1 MLAHFIRNIFRA
13 SLCLIPKILRPGIF
27 KKIFET
33 LLYPVKKDSDLPK
46 AELLSIVV
54 DETYRGKGIS
64 QRLFNK
70 LTEEFKKDGIEKFK
84 VVVGS
89 NLLPACRFY
98 EKMGGILHLEI
109 EVHKG
114 EKSRVYVW
122 EI

>member
-1 MLAHFIRNIFRA
+1 M
-13 SLCLIPKILRPGIF
+13 P
-27 KKIFET
+27 E
-33 LLYPVKKDSDLPK
+33 

-54 DETYRGKGIS
+54 DEAYRGKGIS
-64 QRLFNK
+64 PRLFNK
-70 LTEEFKKDGIEKFK
+70 LIEEFKKVGIEKFK

-98 EKMGGILHLEI
+98 EKMGGVFHSEI

-114 EKSRVYVW
+114 ERSRVYVW